1 MKTKKIS
8 ISFFLPIILFSCFIA
23 TSLFS
28 SCSNE
33 MKKGMNIDLEIT
45 GENCVLHKS
54 GLKEDYLSVPHTALL
69 TLKQMPMLPQ
79 HSDATKIFQI
89 TL

>member
-1 MKTKKIS
+1 
-8 ISFFLPIILFSCFIA
+8 
-23 TSLFS
+23 
-28 SCSNE
+28 

-45 GENCVLHKS
+45 GENCDSVNLIPTASYNFTFSPDITSEQAISFFSLLHKS
-54 GLKEDYLSVPHTALL
+54 GLKEDHLSVPHTALL

>member
-1 MKTKKIS
+1 
-8 ISFFLPIILFSCFIA
+8 
-23 TSLFS
+23 
-28 SCSNE
+28 
-33 MKKGMNIDLEIT
+33 MNIDLEIT
-45 GENCVLHKS
+45 GENCLLHKS

>member
-1 MKTKKIS
+1 
-8 ISFFLPIILFSCFIA
+8 
-23 TSLFS
+23 
-28 SCSNE
+28 